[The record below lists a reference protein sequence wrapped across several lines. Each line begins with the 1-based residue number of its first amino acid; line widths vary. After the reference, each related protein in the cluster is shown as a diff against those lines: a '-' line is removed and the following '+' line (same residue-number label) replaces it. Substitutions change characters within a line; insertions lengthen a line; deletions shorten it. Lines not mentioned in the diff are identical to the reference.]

1 MPEKTAENSVIV
13 RAIRRGFR
21 LLLISS
27 ALALA
32 GCGAVPGVSV
42 GGGYAGGFGGHS
54 SGGGGIGLSFDLG
67 TILSNFRGDALPD
80 LHAGN
85 VTLASLRLSSST
97 AAPAGWILAGRVTNP
112 GEKAASV
119 QISVPCESQD
129 FGSAGAVTFVLIVL
143 PGAKAHAFELTAI
156 DAPASCKPVATR
168 AAAELL
174 AAPSETGK
182 TQATP

>member
-1 MPEKTAENSVIV
+1 MPKKATENSVI
-13 RAIRRGFR
+13 AQTIRRGLR

-27 ALALA
+27 AFALA
-32 GCGAVPGVSV
+32 GCGAVPGMSV

-67 TILSNFRGDALPD
+67 TILSNFRGEPLPD
-80 LHAGN
+80 LHAGS
-85 VTLASLRLSSST
+85 VTLASLKLSPST

-112 GEKAASV
+112 NEKAASA

-129 FGSAGAVTFVLIVL
+129 FASAGAVTFGLIVL

-156 DAPASCKPVATR
+156 DAPASCKPVASR

-174 AAPSETGK
+174 ATPQDAGKAPV
-182 TQATP
+182 TP

>member
-1 MPEKTAENSVIV
+1 MVP
-13 RAIRRGFR
+13 
-21 LLLISS
+21 
-27 ALALA
+27 
-32 GCGAVPGVSV
+32 CPGVSV

-67 TILSNFRGDALPD
+67 TILSNFRGEVLPD

-85 VTLASLRLSSST
+85 VTVASLRLSSST
-97 AAPAGWILAGRVTNP
+97 TAPAGWILAGRVTNP

-129 FGSAGAVTFVLIVL
+129 FASAGTVTFGLIVL
-143 PGAKAHAFELTAI
+143 PGAKAHAFKLTAI
-156 DAPASCKPVATR
+156 GAPASCKPVAAR

-174 AAPSETGK
+174 ATPEETGK
-182 TQATP
+182 ASAAP